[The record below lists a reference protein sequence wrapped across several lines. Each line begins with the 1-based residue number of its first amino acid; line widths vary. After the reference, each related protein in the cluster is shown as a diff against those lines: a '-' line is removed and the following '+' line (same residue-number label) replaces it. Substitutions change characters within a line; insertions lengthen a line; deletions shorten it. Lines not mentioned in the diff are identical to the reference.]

1 MGFFDLQ
8 VNGYAGVDFNGD
20 DLAPEPIEAMAKR
33 LIDQG
38 VDGILV
44 TLITDALPSMA
55 GRLKRLVDLR
65 RELPLFRK
73 VMRGFHIEGPFI
85 NPADG
90 YRGAHPADAV
100 ITADTSAMQTLL
112 EAADGW
118 TRLVTL
124 APECDPGLKVT
135 RMLSDGGVVVS
146 AGHTNASIDT
156 LKAAIDAGLT
166 MFTHLGNGCPSTMPR
181 HDNIIQRVLSLRD
194 QLWLCFIADGAH
206 IPFFALK
213 TYLDLVGTERA
224 IVVTDAIAAASLGPG
239 RYRLGRWDLQIS
251 KDLVARSPDGSH
263 LVGSTITMERS
274 IENLTGKLGLAKE
287 IAWKLVSEN
296 PRRSIGE
303 SNEHNHRA
311 S

>member
-44 TLITDALPSMA
+44 TLITDSLPSMA

-85 NPADG
+85 NAADG

-100 ITADTSAMQTLL
+100 LTADTSAMQTLL
-112 EAADGW
+112 DAADGW

-135 RMLSDGGVVVS
+135 RMLTDGGIVVS

-156 LKAAIDAGLT
+156 LKSAIDAGLT

-181 HDNIIQRVLSLRD
+181 HDNIIQRVLSLRE

-213 TYLDLVGTERA
+213 TYLDLVGPERA

-239 RYRLGRWDLQIS
+239 RYRLGRWDLHIS
-251 KDLVARSPDGSH
+251 EDLVARPPDGSH

-274 IENLTGKLGLAKE
+274 VENLTGKLGLAKE

-303 SNEHNHRA
+303 SSEHNHRA
-311 S
+311 N